1 MGSAREH
8 MDSESDLALS
18 KIYIKKELYDAI
30 AQEAT
35 KRALTVDEVALQRL
49 LVVRGRRKKRQ

>member
-35 KRALTVDEVALQRL
+35 KRALTVDEVALERL
-49 LVVRGRRKKRQ
+49 LASISAF